1 MMKDPYQILGLR
13 RTATAEEI
21 KRTYRRLAKKLHPD
35 INPEK
40 RVEQQF
46 REATQAYELLSDP
59 AKRARFDRGEIDAAG
74 AERGFGYSRRDAG
87 ARPPPRPGDD
97 EVFVEDII
105 SDLFRARRGGG
116 RGAAASRGGA
126 ASLMPPVPLLEA
138 APGPKNRRTPAPG

>member
-35 INPEK
+35 INPDK

-74 AERGFGYSRRDAG
+74 AERGFGYSPRDTRA
-87 ARPPPRPGDD
+87 PPPPTPGDD
-97 EVFVEDII
+97 EGVVAYII
-105 SDLFRARRGGG
+105 SHPFRARPG
-116 RGAAASRGGA
+116 R
-126 ASLMPPVPLLEA
+126 
-138 APGPKNRRTPAPG
+138 

>member
-1 MMKDPYQILGLR
+1 MKDPSQILGLR

-21 KRTYRRLAKKLHPD
+21 KRPYRRLAKKLHPD
-35 INPEK
+35 INPDK

-59 AKRARFDRGEIDAAG
+59 AKRARFDRGEIDASG
-74 AERGFGYSRRDAG
+74 AERGFGYTRRDTG
-87 ARPPPRPGDD
+87 GRQPRSGYD

-116 RGAAASRGGA
+116 RGPAA
-126 ASLMPPVPLLEA
+126 
-138 APGPKNRRTPAPG
+138 